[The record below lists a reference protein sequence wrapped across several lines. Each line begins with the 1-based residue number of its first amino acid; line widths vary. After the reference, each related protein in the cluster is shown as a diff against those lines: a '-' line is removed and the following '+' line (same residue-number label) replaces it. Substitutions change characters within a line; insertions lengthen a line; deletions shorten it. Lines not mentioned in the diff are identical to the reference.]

1 MKQKRYTSC
10 IEKAL
15 YKMSDV
21 GRVRRNFIIETF
33 CLFLSIIGKINFLQ
47 LARYGTK
54 NELTYRKQ
62 FAKSFDFME
71 FNRHLLEENKCSE
84 YVVAFDPSYIN
95 KSGKCTPGLG
105 TFWSGCAGKAK
116 RGLEIGGIAAIDV
129 AKNTAFHLEAVQ
141 TISKSSQNLNDWYI
155 DVLVNKR
162 DSIKTISNYLV
173 VDAWF
178 SNKKFIDSM
187 IEQQMQVVSRLR
199 RNANLKYYYTG
210 EKTGKR
216 GRPKTYGG
224 KVNCKE
230 IDKKY
235 FDLVEQT
242 GTYTLYSAVVYSVS
256 MKRKIRVVYM
266 ESQNS
271 KGTLSYK
278 IYFSTDTELK
288 PEKILL
294 YYKRRFQIEF
304 IYRDAKQYT
313 SLNHCQARCEKKLYF
328 HFNMSMTSVN
338 IAKMTD
344 WLDNRNQVQ
353 TPFSLK
359 NIKTINFNEL
369 MLNLFLS
376 KFSVSAN
383 LKKIQKAVKEMRL
396 YGTNVA

>member
-95 KSGKCTPGLG
+95 KSGKCTPELG

-313 SLNHCQARCEKKLYF
+313 GLNHCQARCKKKLYF